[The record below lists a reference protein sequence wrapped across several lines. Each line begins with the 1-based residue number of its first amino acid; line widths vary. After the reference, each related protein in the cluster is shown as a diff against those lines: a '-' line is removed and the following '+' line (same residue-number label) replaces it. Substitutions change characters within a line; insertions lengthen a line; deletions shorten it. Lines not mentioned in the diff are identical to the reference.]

1 MGKLTDRHCRNLTAP
16 GKYADGHGLYLHVT
30 AKGRYWRAAYRFD
43 GKQKT
48 ASFGV
53 YPRVRLKDA
62 RALHAHFLAD
72 LAQGIDPNAARKAA
86 KTEECTEERANDNLT
101 DLLETFARMAED
113 WQQLQPYQQNTPAN
127 DVARALSTLSIL
139 AGNVLAE
146 LATIREHI
154 AWAKESGVAP

>member
-1 MGKLTDRHCRNLTAP
+1 MTIQTRRYNGLASLLENAETLAAIRSYYHSQEKTNTFPTRDLT
-16 GKYADGHGLYLHVT
+16 YLESC
-30 AKGRYWRAAYRFD
+30 A
-43 GKQKT
+43 
-48 ASFGV
+48 
-53 YPRVRLKDA
+53 
-62 RALHAHFLAD
+62 
-72 LAQGIDPNAARKAA
+72 
-86 KTEECTEERANDNLT
+86 ECANDNLT
-101 DLLETFARMAED
+101 GLLETFARVAED